1 MIRYGILST
10 AQVVPRFVAGVKES
24 QGGTV
29 TAIASREIKKAQKMA
44 QELDIPQAYGSY
56 EELCQSEDVDIVYV
70 AVYNKGHYDAAKL
83 ALLNNKHVLLE
94 KPFTMTLAQAEEL
107 FALAKERNLF
117 LMEAQKALF
126 LPITKQIQQVIQKG
140 KIGTL
145 RWLDSVTAYPNIDH
159 ISWFRDLS
167 AGGGVFRGAGTYP
180 LEYMQHLLG
189 ASPEEFK
196 GTLTFPEGQSD
207 AQAQVTLNFP
217 NGVIGTIFLT
227 VDLDLSKRMIIYG
240 EKGKIIIPD
249 FWKTDTAE
257 IHYNDGQKETL
268 HSNQHS
274 EFVFEVDH
282 VNACLEQGLLESPI
296 VAKELT
302 LKTVAITEA
311 IYKNYQK

>member
-1 MIRYGILST
+1 MIRYGVLST

-24 QGGTV
+24 QDGIV
-29 TAIASREIKKAQKMA
+29 TAIASRGIEKARKMA
-44 QELDIPQAYGSY
+44 QELAIPTAFGSY
-56 EELCQSEDVDIVYV
+56 EELCQSEEVDIVYV

-94 KPFTMTLAQAEEL
+94 KPFTMTLKQAEEL
-107 FALAKERNLF
+107 FAIAKERQLF

-126 LPITKQIQQVIQKG
+126 LPITNQIQQIIQEG
-140 KIGTL
+140 KLGNV

-180 LEYMQHLLG
+180 LEYMQHLLN
-189 ASPEEFK
+189 ASPDEAK

-207 AQAQVTLNFP
+207 AQAQITLNFP

-227 VDLDLSKRMIIYG
+227 VDLDLTKRMIIYG
-240 EKGKIIIPD
+240 DKGKIIVPD

-257 IHYNDGQKETL
+257 IQYKDGQTETL
-268 HSNQHS
+268 RAVQNS

-282 VNACLEQGLLESPI
+282 VNDCLKQKRTESPI
-296 VAKELT
+296 VTKELT
-302 LKTVAITEA
+302 LKTVAITES